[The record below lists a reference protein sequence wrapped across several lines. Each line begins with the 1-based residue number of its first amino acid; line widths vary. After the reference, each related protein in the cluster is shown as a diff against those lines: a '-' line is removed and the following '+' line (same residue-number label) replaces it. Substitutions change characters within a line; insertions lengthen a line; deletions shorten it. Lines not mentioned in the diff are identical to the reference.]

1 METLGLKSM
10 MSARKLIAF
19 FCLAAVLW
27 AAMTP
32 VSAGQ
37 FWAVLVPLF
46 FVVGTVTIVWAE
58 RQSEQSQIPT
68 LRCLPVT
75 ASRAPPAAHLLN

>member
-1 METLGLKSM
+1 MEMVRLKSM
-10 MSARKLIAF
+10 ISARKLIAF
-19 FCLAAVLW
+19 FCLVAVLL

-37 FWAVLVPLF
+37 FWAVLVPLL
-46 FVVGTVTIVWAE
+46 FVVAIVAIVWAE

-68 LRCLPVT
+68 LSCLPVT
-75 ASRAPPAAHLLN
+75 PSRAPPLPTS

>member
-1 METLGLKSM
+1 MEMVGLKSM
-10 MSARKLIAF
+10 ISARKLIAF
-19 FCLAAVLW
+19 FCLVAVLL

-46 FVVGTVTIVWAE
+46 FVVGIVAIVWAE

-68 LRCLPVT
+68 LSCLPVT
-75 ASRAPPAAHLLN
+75 ASRAPPLPTS